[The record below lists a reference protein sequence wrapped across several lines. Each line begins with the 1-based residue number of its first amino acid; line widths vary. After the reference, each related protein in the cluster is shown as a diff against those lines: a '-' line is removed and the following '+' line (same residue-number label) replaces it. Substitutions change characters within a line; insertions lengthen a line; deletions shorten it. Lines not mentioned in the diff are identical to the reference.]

1 MTARGSIWFVAL
13 TALALVLAT
22 CTERRPAQPTRSF
35 SNDDPSRA
43 KASPKKPKHNSHEH
57 SHGSHP
63 HKRDAHHHHPHPH
76 PHVEAPNGHHHP
88 F

>member
-22 CTERRPAQPTRSF
+22 CTERRAARPVETHS
-35 SNDDPSRA
+35 S
-43 KASPKKPKHNSHEH
+43 ASKPRPPKKPKHNSHEH

-76 PHVEAPNGHHHP
+76 PHVEGPNGHHHP